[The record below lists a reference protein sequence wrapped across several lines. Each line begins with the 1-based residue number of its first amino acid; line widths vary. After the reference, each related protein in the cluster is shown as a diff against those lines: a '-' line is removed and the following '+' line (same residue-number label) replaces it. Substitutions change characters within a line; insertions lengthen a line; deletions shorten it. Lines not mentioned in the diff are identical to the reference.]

1 METKK
6 LGLGDLF
13 QLLLKNLDLT
23 ILDEELLASLNE
35 TKLSATKGL
44 ELLYRIGHKPNIVIP
59 KVNAEE
65 VLQEVNKKEE
75 LFVKFWNLY
84 DKKAGTKDARNK
96 FLKLPMVDI
105 EKIMETLPAYIR
117 ATPDVKFRKLPVTYL
132 NQRTWEDEI
141 YYKTTSQVKTINAFK
156 F

>member
-6 LGLGDLF
+6 IGLGDLF
-13 QLLLKNLDLT
+13 QLLLKHVDLT

-35 TKLSATKGL
+35 TKLSSTKGL
-44 ELLYRIGHKPNIVIP
+44 DLLYRVGHKPNIVIP

-65 VLQEVNKKEE
+65 ILQEVNKKEE

-96 FLKLPMVDI
+96 FLKLSMADI
-105 EKIMETLPAYIR
+105 EKIMQILPAYLSS
-117 ATPDVKFRKLPVTYL
+117 TPDVKFRKLPVTFL
-132 NQRTWEDEI
+132 NQRTWEDDI
-141 YYKTTSQVKTINAFK
+141 YSIKTSQVKTINAFK

>member
-6 LGLGDLF
+6 IGLGDFF
-13 QLLLKNLDLT
+13 QRVLKQLDLV

-35 TKLSATKGL
+35 TKLSGTQGL

-65 VLQEVNKKEE
+65 ILQEVNKKEE
-75 LFVKFWNLY
+75 LFTKFWNLY
-84 DKKAGTKDARNK
+84 NKKAGTKDAKNK
-96 FLKLPMVDI
+96 FMKLPMADI
-105 EKIMETLPAYIR
+105 DKIFETLPAYIK
-117 ATPDVKFRKLPVTYL
+117 ATPDITYRKLPVTYL

-141 YYKTTSQVKTINAFK
+141 YLKATTKVNIINPHK

>member
-6 LGLGDLF
+6 IALGDLF
-13 QLLLKNLDLT
+13 QVFLKQLDLT

-35 TKLSATKGL
+35 TKLSGTKGL
-44 ELLYRIGHKPNIVIP
+44 ELFYRIGHKPNIVIP

-65 VLQEVNKKEE
+65 ILQEVNKKEE
-75 LFVKFWNLY
+75 LFIKFWNLY
-84 DKKAGTKDARNK
+84 NKKAGTKDAKAK
-96 FLKLPMVDI
+96 FMKLSMADI
-105 EKIMETLPAYIR
+105 EKIMATLPAYIR
-117 ATPDVKFRKLPVTYL
+117 STPDITYRKLPVTYL

-141 YYKTTSQVKTINAFK
+141 YSQQATQVKSVNAFK

>member
-59 KVNAEE
+59 KVNAEQI
-65 VLQEVNKKEE
+65 LQEVNKKEE
-75 LFVKFWNLY
+75 LFTKFWNLY
-84 DKKAGTKDARNK
+84 NKKAGTKDAKNK
-96 FLKLPMVDI
+96 FMKLPMSDI
-105 EKIMETLPAYIR
+105 DKIFETLPAYLK
-117 ATPDVKFRKLPVTYL
+117 ATPDITYRKLPVTYL

-141 YYKTTSQVKTINAFK
+141 YSKPITQVKTINAFK